1 MDINELLTTA
11 VSKSASDLHVK
22 VGTYPIVRVNGEL
35 APMDNKGKITQEDAV
50 SIISAIMSDVQKRR
64 YIEKKEVDLSY
75 GIPGLGRFRVNIFQ
89 QRGTI
94 GMVFRVIPMKISTIE
109 ELGLPKILEKL
120 AIEPRGLILVTGTT
134 GSGKSTTLAAMIEH
148 INLYKTMH
156 IMTIED
162 PIEFLYKDKKSLIN
176 QREIGTDADT
186 FSNALRSALR
196 QDPDV
201 ILVGEMRDFETIQTA
216 LMAAETGHLVLS
228 TLHTVD
234 ASETINR
241 IITIFPPYQQ
251 KQVRMQLASVLKGV
265 ASLRLVPKADG
276 KGRVAA
282 VEVMISTATIRDC
295 VTDPEKTTRLHDII
309 AAGAS
314 QYGMQTF
321 DQALYKLYTQGL
333 ITYEEALRRC
343 NNPDDFAL
351 KVKGIQSTSDMRWQ
365 ER

>member
-1 MDINELLTTA
+1 MNINELLTKA
-11 VSKSASDLHVK
+11 VTNNASDLHIK
-22 VGTYPIVRVNGEL
+22 VGAYPIIRVNGEL
-35 APMDNKGKITQEDAV
+35 APMDEQGKLTPEDAV
-50 SIISAIMSDVQKRR
+50 AILSAVMNDVQKKR
-64 YIEKKEVDLSY
+64 YLEKKEIDLSY
-75 GIPGLGRFRVNIFQ
+75 GISGLGRFRVNIFQ

-94 GMVFRVIPMKISTIE
+94 GIVFRVIPMKIATVD

-148 INLYKTMH
+148 MNMHKTMH

-162 PIEFLYKDKKSLIN
+162 PIEFLYRDKKSLIN
-176 QREIGTDADT
+176 QREIGIDAET
-186 FSNALRSALR
+186 FEKALRSALR

-216 LMAAETGHLVLS
+216 LTAAETGHLVLS
-228 TLHTVD
+228 TLHTID
-234 ASETINR
+234 SSETINR
-241 IITIFPPYQQ
+241 IISIFPPYQQ

-265 ASLRLVPKADG
+265 ISQRLVPKADG

-282 VEVMISTATIRDC
+282 VEVMVTTATIREC
-295 VTDPEKTTRLHDII
+295 IVDPDKTRRINEVI

-321 DQALYKLYTQGL
+321 DQSLYKLYTQNL
-333 ITYEEALRRC
+333 ISYEEALRRC
-343 NNPDDFAL
+343 TNPDDFAL
-351 KVKGIQSTSDMRWQ
+351 KVKGIQSTSDTRW
-365 ER
+365 